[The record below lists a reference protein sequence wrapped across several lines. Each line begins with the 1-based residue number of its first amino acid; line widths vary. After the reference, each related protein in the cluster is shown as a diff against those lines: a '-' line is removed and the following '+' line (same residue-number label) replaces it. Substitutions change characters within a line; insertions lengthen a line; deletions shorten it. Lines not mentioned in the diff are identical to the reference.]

1 MSAAIRR
8 GESGVGAMTGRRHFR
23 KNEAG
28 AAAAEYAL
36 VLAILGAALTFGALA
51 LGTAV
56 TDSLEAP
63 SDCVAGTV
71 TASVDC

>member
-1 MSAAIRR
+1 
-8 GESGVGAMTGRRHFR
+8 MTRRRHFR
-23 KNEAG
+23 KNQSG

-63 SDCVAGTV
+63 SDCVAGTA
-71 TASVDC
+71 TTRVDC

>member
-1 MSAAIRR
+1 MSKH
-8 GESGVGAMTGRRHFR
+8 RHLR
-23 KNEAG
+23 KNQSG

-51 LGTAV
+51 LGTAI
-56 TDSLEAP
+56 TDSLDDP

-71 TASVDC
+71 SPSIDCR

>member
-1 MSAAIRR
+1 VSKH
-8 GESGVGAMTGRRHFR
+8 RHFK
-23 KNEAG
+23 KNVAG

-51 LGTAV
+51 LGTAI
-56 TDSLEAP
+56 TDSLVEP

-71 TASVDC
+71 AKGADCR

>member
-1 MSAAIRR
+1 M
-8 GESGVGAMTGRRHFR
+8 
-23 KNEAG
+23 

-56 TDSLEAP
+56 TDSLETP
-63 SDCVAGTV
+63 SDCVAGTA
-71 TASVDC
+71 TTRVDC

>member
-1 MSAAIRR
+1 MIRH
-8 GESGVGAMTGRRHFR
+8 RHLS
-23 KNEAG
+23 KNDTG

-56 TDSLEAP
+56 TDSLEP

-71 TASVDC
+71 AQVDCR

>member
-1 MSAAIRR
+1 
-8 GESGVGAMTGRRHFR
+8 MTRRRHFR
-23 KNEAG
+23 RNQSG

-56 TDSLEAP
+56 TDSLETP
-63 SDCVAGTV
+63 SDCVAGTA
-71 TASVDC
+71 TTRVDC

>member
-1 MSAAIRR
+1 MIKH
-8 GESGVGAMTGRRHFR
+8 RHFR
-23 KNEAG
+23 KDQSG

-51 LGTAV
+51 LGTAI
-56 TDSLEAP
+56 TDSIDDP

-71 TASVDC
+71 ANVDCR

>member
-1 MSAAIRR
+1 MSKH
-8 GESGVGAMTGRRHFR
+8 RHCR
-23 KNEAG
+23 KNESG

-56 TDSLEAP
+56 TDSLEGP
-63 SDCVAGTV
+63 SDCAAGTM
-71 TASVDC
+71 TTRVDCR